1 MRTAVWT
8 ALMCCVLP
16 PSAQAASFDCAKA
29 SSFVEKAI
37 CSDQQL
43 SAMDDQLARLYKAAR
58 ADSSG
63 NATLEP
69 EQKAWLS
76 SRDRCAD
83 APCLKKAYADRI
95 KALSATGAS
104 PAPGNFTGTY
114 KMATGEA
121 LVLQTNWRI
130 KFSINATYRTNVGQ
144 VSGEVPLAG
153 DSAKYV
159 DRDADCVLSFEFAA
173 GKLVVTQDGSCGMGL
188 NVTGAG
194 TYKRVSTAPPKFD
207 E

>member
-8 ALMCCVLP
+8 ALVCCVLL

-63 NATLEP
+63 NATLEA

-83 APCLKKAYADRI
+83 AACLKKAYVDRI
-95 KALSATGAS
+95 KALSATAS

-114 KMATGEA
+114 KMANGEA
-121 LVLQTNWRI
+121 LVLQTNGRI

-159 DRDADCVLSFEFAA
+159 DREADCALSFAFAA
-173 GKLVVTQDGSCGMGL
+173 GRLVVTQDGSCGMGL